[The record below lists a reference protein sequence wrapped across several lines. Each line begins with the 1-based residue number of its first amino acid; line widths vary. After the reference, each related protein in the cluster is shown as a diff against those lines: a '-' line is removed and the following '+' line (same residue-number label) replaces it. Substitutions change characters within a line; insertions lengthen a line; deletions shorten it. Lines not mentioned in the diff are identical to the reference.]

1 MKKVFF
7 IEKSLIMQIHQQ
19 QIQRFGGA
27 NGFLDEFNFEAS
39 LATPIHTWYRTQD
52 IYETAADYFYS
63 IASKRS
69 FLNGNKRTATACML
83 IFLIK
88 NGVKITISNLTLYQ
102 AVTSVLETPVPRTK
116 LANILRQN
124 STKLH
129 DVTSE
134 ELFSNEWLSWNS
146 VGIVSISSRSIKYKT
161 VAKIRIKDVVFCLE
175 ETKDENYDSLFRF
188 GRNIIYTDDYSSFP
202 TYKPEAKFALIA
214 RFQLGNVSKTF
225 EVSDL
230 EVSAGKIRFLILEKL
245 SEYLNWRYKDEAVN
259 NFDLEYIPKHCVFYY
274 WNMEPSIQFEHKTY
288 DVV

>member
-19 QIQRFGGA
+19 QIQRFGGV

-52 IYETAADYFYS
+52 ICETAAHYFYS

-69 FLNGNKRTATACML
+69 FLNGNERTATACML

-102 AVTSVLETPVPRTK
+102 AVISVLETPVPRTK

-129 DVTSE
+129 DVASE

-146 VGIVSISSRSIKYKT
+146 VGIVSINYQSIYYKT
-161 VAKIRIKDVVFCLE
+161 VAEIKIQNVVFKLQ

-188 GRNIIYTDDYSSFP
+188 GRNIIYTDDCSSFP

-214 RFQLGNVSKTF
+214 RFKLGNVSKTF

-230 EVSAGKIRFLILEKL
+230 EVSAGKIRLLILEKL

-259 NFDLEYIPKHCVFYY
+259 NFALEYIPKRCVFHY
-274 WNMEPSIQFEHKTY
+274 WNMEPSIQLEHNTY
-288 DVV
+288 DVI